1 MFSFFADKLTQSDA
15 VTICDELAR
24 FLVREK
30 IPASEFAVSHE
41 RLLPAVLKHLGYD
54 DYVTTVEQTFA
65 IFEQTVHWAYQH
77 SENLQEKISYWAEKK
92 RAAAEQKER
101 EIMEHG
107 YYLSDDIHYS
117 YTAEHKEF
125 LSQLNNYMT
134 DQIYLDRQ
142 KWKKPR

>member
-24 FLVREK
+24 FLVRDK

-54 DYVTTVEQTFA
+54 DYVMTVEQAFA

-77 SENLQEKISYWAEKK
+77 SENLQEKLSYWAEKK
-92 RAAAEQKER
+92 RAAAEEKKENDHLDFLPILGTVR
-101 EIMEHG
+101 
-107 YYLSDDIHYS
+107 YS
-117 YTAEHKEF
+117 PEHKEF
-125 LSQLNNYMT
+125 LRQLENYKR
-134 DQIYLDRQ
+134 DQFYLDRQ

>member
-24 FLVREK
+24 FLVRDK

-41 RLLPAVLKHLGYD
+41 RLLPAVVKHLGYD
-54 DYVTTVEQTFA
+54 DYVMTVEQAFA

-92 RAAAEQKER
+92 RAATLIQ
-101 EIMEHG
+101 
-107 YYLSDDIHYS
+107 DNNFYS
-117 YTAEHKEF
+117 PNAEHREF
-125 LSQLNNYMT
+125 LDNLNAYLK

>member
-24 FLVREK
+24 FLVRDK

-54 DYVTTVEQTFA
+54 DYVMTVEQAFA

-92 RAAAEQKER
+92 RAAA
-101 EIMEHG
+101 
-107 YYLSDDIHYS
+107 LSQDNNFYS
-117 YTAEHKEF
+117 PNAEHREF
-125 LSQLNNYMT
+125 LDNLNAYLK